1 MSGVRTWLAEPHE
14 AEPVARLLVAF
25 RNHLAPGVPTPAP
38 GSQGGLAAPAGGR
51 RALEGSPGVPTP
63 APGSQGGLAAPA
75 GGRRAPERSPW
86 PSDNA
91 ILAAVERLMEDPQTE
106 YLLAARDGD
115 SPPAG
120 VIQLR
125 YRFSVWTA
133 APDCWLEDLFVSAE
147 ARRSGCGA
155 ALVSLA
161 LERAALRGCRRIE
174 LDTNEDNEPALALYR
189 RMGFSEHSK
198 TSGARDLFLGRRIE
212 PAAD

>member
-14 AEPVARLLVAF
+14 AETVARLLIAF
-25 RNHLAPGVPTPAP
+25 RDHLALGVPTP
-38 GSQGGLAAPAGGR
+38 GGR
-51 RALEGSPGVPTP
+51 DGF
-63 APGSQGGLAAPA
+63 SQGGLAAPA
-75 GGRRAPERSPW
+75 GGRRAPEGAPW

-91 ILAAVERLMEDPQTE
+91 ILAAVERLIEDPQTE
-106 YLLAARDGD
+106 YLLAAPDED

-133 APDCWLEDLFVSAE
+133 APDCWLEDLFVSAD
-147 ARRSGCGA
+147 ARRSGCGE

-174 LDTNEDNEPALALYR
+174 LDTNEGNEPALALYR

-198 TSGARDLFLGRRIE
+198 TSDARDIFLGRRIE
-212 PAAD
+212 PAAG